1 MSTKQD
7 FLFSVQL
14 AHGRQLRRFFTARA
28 RNAADAP
35 DLVQEVFL
43 RLLRIDHH
51 ESIRNPQAY
60 LYTVASHVLHQYIM
74 RDTVASEVVRL
85 ADVVPD
91 LCSEEETDPYVAL
104 EIERRFEDLGRAL
117 EQHSPRAYATLM
129 FHRCEGVP
137 LKEIAARLG
146 VSYSMV
152 KSYLAE
158 ALAYC
163 HRRLEEME

>member
-14 AHGRQLRRFFTARA
+14 AHGRQLRQFFTARA
-28 RNAADAP
+28 RNAADAA

-60 LYTVASHVLHQYIM
+60 LYTVASHVLHQYLM
-74 RDTVASEVVRL
+74 RDSIASELDRF
-85 ADVVPD
+85 ADVPPD
-91 LCSEEETDPYVAL
+91 LCLEEEADPYAEL
-104 EIERRFEDLGRAL
+104 EVERRFEDLGRAL
-117 EQHSPRAYATLM
+117 EQRSPRAYATLM
-129 FHRCEGVP
+129 LHRCEGIP
-137 LKEIAARLG
+137 LKEIASQLG

-152 KSYLAE
+152 KRYLAQ

-163 HRRLEEME
+163 HRHLQETE